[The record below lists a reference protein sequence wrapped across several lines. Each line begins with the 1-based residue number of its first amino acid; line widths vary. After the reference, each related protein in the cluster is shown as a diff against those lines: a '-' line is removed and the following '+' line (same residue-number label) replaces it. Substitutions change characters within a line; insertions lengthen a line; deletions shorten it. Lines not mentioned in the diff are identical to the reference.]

1 VRALVVE
8 DEAAL
13 AAQIAAAL
21 AEAGFAVDTAADGET
36 ASFMGATETY
46 DLVVLDIGL
55 PRRDGVAVLEEWRGE
70 NLSMPV
76 LILTARDAWS
86 EKVRGF
92 RAGADDYLTKPFRM
106 EEVILRARSLVRRAA
121 GHAKPVLRCGGL
133 ALDTGLGLFTL
144 DGAGLKLTAF
154 EARILGYLMHH
165 AGKVVSRTELSDHV
179 YDSARDPDFNS
190 MEVVIGRLRR
200 KIGRERIETVRGEGY
215 RLLDPAAAPP

>member
-1 VRALVVE
+1 MRALVVE
-8 DEAAL
+8 DEGAL

-21 AEAGFAVDTAADGET
+21 GEAGFAVDIAGDGAT
-36 ASFMGATETY
+36 ASEMGFAETF
-46 DLVVLDIGL
+46 DLVILDIGL
-55 PRRDGVAVLEEWRGE
+55 PVRDGVAVLAEWRAAG
-70 NLSMPV
+70 LAMPV
-76 LILTARDAWS
+76 LILTARDAWG

-106 EEVILRARSLVRRAA
+106 EEVVLRARGLVRRAA
-121 GHAKPVLRCGGL
+121 GHARPVLACGAL

-144 DGAGLKLTAF
+144 DGAGLKLTGF

-165 AGKVVSRTELSDHV
+165 AGRVVSRVELADHV

-200 KIGRERIETVRGEGY
+200 KIGRDRIETVRGEGY
-215 RLLDPAAAPP
+215 RLRDSDARA

>member
-1 VRALVVE
+1 MRALVVE

-21 AEAGFAVDTAADGET
+21 GEAGFAVDTARDGDT
-36 ASFMGATETY
+36 ASELGFAETY
-46 DLVVLDIGL
+46 DLVVLDVGL
-55 PRRDGVAVLEEWRGE
+55 PRRDGVAVLEEWRAEG
-70 NLSMPV
+70 LAMPV

-106 EEVILRARSLVRRAA
+106 EEVVLRARSLVRRAA
-121 GHAKPVLRCGGL
+121 GHARPVLTCGAL
-133 ALDTGLGLFTL
+133 SLDTGLGLFTL
-144 DGAGLKLTAF
+144 DGTALKLTAF

-165 AGKVVSRTELSDHV
+165 AGRVVGRVELAGHV

-200 KIGRERIETVRGEGY
+200 KIGRNRIETVRGEGY
-215 RLLDPAAAPP
+215 RLLDPGAAR